1 MSVNIILSLWFY
13 ITLITVCQLLF
24 VYSQMNPKLKGQISD
39 YFGVTGHTS
48 RVSFLLYLDSVK
60 SLWLRCSFCLIH
72 QYEKMVTVQIYLQLI
87 AVASIRKR
95 KKYVLNGELTLSNV
109 KVCILFTVIV
119 IIYFFSLMQ
128 KNGLRFTIL
137 SWSEILQSFALD
149 FLGDKLRNQQSK
161 TALSQIQ
168 LQQKLLARLPV
179 PDMMTKEAI

>member
-1 MSVNIILSLWFY
+1 MIAVL
-13 ITLITVCQLLF
+13 LLF
-24 VYSQMNPKLKGQISD
+24 Y
-39 YFGVTGHTS
+39 TS
-48 RVSFLLYLDSVK
+48 IWK
-60 SLWLRCSFCLIH
+60 KW
-72 QYEKMVTVQIYLQLI
+72 VTVQIYLQVI

-95 KKYVLNGELTLSNV
+95 KKYALNGELTLSNV
-109 KVCILFTVIV
+109 KVCILFTIIV
-119 IIYFFSLMQ
+119 IIFFFPNAE
-128 KNGLRFTIL
+128 NGLRFTIL

>member
-1 MSVNIILSLWFY
+1 
-13 ITLITVCQLLF
+13 
-24 VYSQMNPKLKGQISD
+24 
-39 YFGVTGHTS
+39 
-48 RVSFLLYLDSVK
+48 
-60 SLWLRCSFCLIH
+60 
-72 QYEKMVTVQIYLQLI
+72 MVTVQIYLQLI

-119 IIYFFSLMQ
+119 IIYIFSLMQ